1 MRLNTEYKRI
11 PGHSRKQIHKAR
23 VKNTTPVQSLNNFD
37 EVDVTSRQLEG
48 MDDVNKR
55 VATSP
60 QRQQCNLM
68 RVGNKGD
75 CFAFDLFKNRISQ
88 SEKKISKK
96 DEVISFLTQ
105 QLSRKNINAFTI
117 FSNSL
122 HTQSQERKSVNK
134 NPPNDSIESDIPW
147 EELHTV
153 K

>member
-105 QLSRKNINAFTI
+105 QLSRKNTNAFTI

-122 HTQSQERKSVNK
+122 HNQSQERKSVNK

>member
-122 HTQSQERKSVNK
+122 HNQSQERKSANK